1 MGMIVSEYPNWFVNA
16 EYNFKTYLAHFKNK
30 PNLKFI
36 QVGAFTG
43 DATIWLL
50 DNILTDE
57 SSLLVDV
64 DTWKGSDEEE
74 HKKMDFEDVHLTYL
88 ERTKKYNNLLSIVED
103 SSIYLSTVKPNYIDF
118 IYIDGNHTEYAV
130 RNDAFHSWEALKPG
144 GILAFD
150 DYLWQD
156 NIDCPKPAIDWFL
169 ETYKDKITILEH
181 NYQVWIRKNA

>member
-1 MGMIVSEYPNWFVNA
+1 MIVLEYPNWFVEA
-16 EYNFKTYLAHFKNK
+16 EYNFKTYLEHFKGK

-36 QVGAFTG
+36 QAGVFTG
-43 DATIWLL
+43 DATVWLL
-50 DNILTDE
+50 DNILTNE

-74 HKKMDFEDVHLTYL
+74 HKNMDFEDVFLYYK
-88 ERTKKYNNLLSIVED
+88 ERTKKYSNLLTVVSNSAV
-103 SSIYLSTVKPNYIDF
+103 YLSNTKPNRIDF
-118 IYIDGNHTEYAV
+118 IYIDGDHKEHAV
-130 RNDAFHSWEALKPG
+130 KNDAIHSFDALKPG

-150 DYLWQD
+150 DYLWRG
-156 NIDCPKPAIDWFL
+156 NTDCPKPAIDWFL